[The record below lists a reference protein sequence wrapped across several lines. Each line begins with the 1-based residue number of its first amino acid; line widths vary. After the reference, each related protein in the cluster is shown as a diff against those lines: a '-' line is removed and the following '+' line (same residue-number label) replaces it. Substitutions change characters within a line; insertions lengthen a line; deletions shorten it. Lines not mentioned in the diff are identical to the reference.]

1 MIQICK
7 HLTCKA
13 AIFFAHRLVVA
24 NGKQEPFMKN
34 KLSFLNILPVAL
46 GLILSAGTATL
57 FRACGMKEDGTWMKC
72 HTVQEAVIIAGLSAA
87 LWFLIAALIR
97 HHVVRVLFY
106 ILGIVGCIAI
116 FLLPGTAM
124 PMCMLQ
130 TMRCYTIMQP
140 FVRIMA
146 AAAAI
151 ASAVIAANEVKSLRR

>member
-1 MIQICK
+1 
-7 HLTCKA
+7 
-13 AIFFAHRLVVA
+13 
-24 NGKQEPFMKN
+24 MKN

-72 HTVQEAVIIAGLSAA
+72 HTVQEAVIIAGLIAA
-87 LWFLIAALIR
+87 LWFLTAALIR

-106 ILGIVGCIAI
+106 
-116 FLLPGTAM
+116 

-151 ASAVIAANEVKSLRR
+151 ASAVIAMNEVKAQRR

>member
-1 MIQICK
+1 
-7 HLTCKA
+7 
-13 AIFFAHRLVVA
+13 
-24 NGKQEPFMKN
+24 MKN

-151 ASAVIAANEVKSLRR
+151 ASAVIAMNEVKAQRR

>member
-1 MIQICK
+1 MIRIRQTSD
-7 HLTCKA
+7 LRSGY
-13 AIFFAHRLVVA
+13 FFTRRLVPA
-24 NGKQEPFMKN
+24 NEKLEPFMKN
-34 KLSFLNILPVAL
+34 KISFLNILPVAL

-72 HTVQEAVIIAGLSAA
+72 HTVQEAVIIAGLIAA
-87 LWFLIAALIR
+87 LWFLTAALIR

-146 AAAAI
+146 AATAI